1 MANVTPKLRLA
12 VLCSHI
18 VFDANGLPFSL
29 QEPFHTVQPGPG
41 KTFPFEPVPMFLYTQ
56 LEDAVGTFRFRVVT
70 RDETGIE
77 VRRTPYMEVT
87 FDGTSNRV
95 IPAELTFE
103 LRGFR
108 FPKPGIYYFH
118 VICNHAS
125 LSDVKETE
133 SHPFPAPR
141 LHVLSGDSL

>member
-1 MANVTPKLRLA
+1 
-12 VLCSHI
+12 
-18 VFDANGLPFSL
+18 
-29 QEPFHTVQPGPG
+29 
-41 KTFPFEPVPMFLYTQ
+41 MFLYTQ

-77 VRRTPYMEVT
+77 SNRPPYVEVT

-103 LRGFR
+103 LSGFR

-125 LSDVKETE
+125 LSDPKETE
-133 SHPFPAPR
+133 AQPFPAPR
-141 LHVLSGDSL
+141 LHVLPRDLP